1 MTYLSS
7 DLAGRVRAFIMQW
20 FHSRRHE
27 CVHCCQCGGAV
38 TPWDSCCQ
46 VCDQKDPARLSASA
60 AMYLVLGF
68 VLAAIVL
75 PFLNFGL
82 LIDGVGRPRKG

>member
-1 MTYLSS
+1 MTHLSS
-7 DLAGRVRAFIMQW
+7 DLAGRIRGSIKEW
-20 FHSRRHE
+20 YHSRMHE

-38 TPWDSCCQ
+38 TPWDTYCQ
-46 VCDQKDPARLSASA
+46 VCGQKDPARLTPSA

-75 PFLNFGL
+75 PFLIFAS
-82 LIDGVGRPRKG
+82 